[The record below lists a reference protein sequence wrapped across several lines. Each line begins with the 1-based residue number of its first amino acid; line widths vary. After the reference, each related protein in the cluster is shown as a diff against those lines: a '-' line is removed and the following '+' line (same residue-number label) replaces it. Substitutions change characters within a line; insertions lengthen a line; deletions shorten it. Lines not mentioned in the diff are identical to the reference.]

1 MSIQLQPH
9 KLEQQQFNDLLQLTS
24 ASDKEALKYFS
35 QHQNLTFAS
44 SKVLVYSQNQLLQQQ
59 NQSQGQQ
66 DKT

>member
-44 SKVLVYSQNQLLQQQ
+44 SKVLVYSQNQH
-59 NQSQGQQ
+59 QSHSQQ